1 MPAVSSCPIPAVL
14 DRLAPVVAGQV
25 IDRIAD
31 LREFV
36 SVVPDPRRRR
46 GVRHSLASILLLAAA
61 AVAAGA
67 RSFTA
72 IGEWAA
78 DAPQQVLVRLG
89 VRHDPRRGE
98 RRAPDE
104 ATMRRALQ
112 RVDGDAVDAAITTWT
127 RARRGEPPADAP
139 VVIAIDGKTVRGTRG
154 PDGSGGVHLLAAMA
168 HTDAVVLAQV
178 LVDTKVNE
186 TGRSAALLDQLD
198 LTGAI
203 VTADAMHTIRAT
215 VTYLLR
221 RGADYVLP
229 VKENQ
234 HHLYAQ
240 LDALPWPDVE
250 RHTTVDIG
258 HGRRERRTIQVL
270 PIPENVTFPGAAQ
283 AFLVERYVTH
293 THGKRTAMAVL
304 GITSLTP
311 GQAGPAELAA
321 HTRGHWGIENK
332 LHWVRDVIYTEDA
345 SRIRTGTA
353 PRLMASLRNLAIN
366 ALRLAGHTSTATGTR
381 AMARNPNRP
390 LTLLGIHL

>member
-1 MPAVSSCPIPAVL
+1 VPALSSCLIPAVL
-14 DRLAPVVAGQV
+14 DRLAPAA
-25 IDRIAD
+25 DRIAD

-36 SVVPDPRRRR
+36 AGVPDPRHRR

-78 DAPQQVLVRLG
+78 DAPQQVLALLG
-89 VRHDPRRGE
+89 VRHDPRRG
-98 RRAPDE
+98 RHRAPDE

-127 RARRGEPPADAP
+127 QARRRDTGSDRPAAEPA
-139 VVIAIDGKTVRGTRG
+139 VVAMDGKTVRGTRG
-154 PDGSGGVHLLAAMA
+154 ADGSGGVHLLTAFS
-168 HTDAVVLAQV
+168 HTDSLVLAQV

-186 TGRSAALLDQLD
+186 TKRSAALLDQLD

-203 VTADAMHTIRAT
+203 ITADAMHTIRAT
-215 VTYLLR
+215 VTDLLDR
-221 RGADYVLP
+221 SADYVLP

-240 LDALPWPDVE
+240 LDALPWPQAAV
-250 RHTTVDIG
+250 HTTVDTG

-270 PIPENVTFPGAAQ
+270 PVPDAVTFPGAAQ
-283 AFLVERYVTH
+283 VFLVERYVTH
-293 THGKRTAMAVL
+293 NTGKRTAMAVL
-304 GITSLTP
+304 GITSLTSDH
-311 GQAGPAELAA
+311 AGPAELAA

-332 LHWVRDVIYTEDA
+332 LHWIRDVAYTEDA
-345 SRIRTGTA
+345 SRVRTGTA

-366 ALRLAGHTSTATGTR
+366 ALRLADHTSITTGLRT
-381 AMARNPNRP
+381 MARDFTRP
-390 LTLLGIHL
+390 LTLFGIRP

>member
-1 MPAVSSCPIPAVL
+1 MIVWSAVPAVSSCLIPAVL
-14 DRLAPVVAGQV
+14 DRLVPVAV
-25 IDRIAD
+25 DRIAD

-36 SVVPDPRRRR
+36 AGVPDPRRRR
-46 GVRHSLASILLLAAA
+46 GVRHSLASILLLAAS

-78 DAPQQVLVRLG
+78 DAPQQVLALLG

-127 RARRGEPPADAP
+127 QARRGRTTDEPA
-139 VVIAIDGKTVRGTRG
+139 VIAMDGKTVRGTRG

-186 TGRSAALLDQLD
+186 TKRSAALLDQLD

-215 VTYLLR
+215 VTDLLG

-234 HHLYAQ
+234 HLLYAQ
-240 LDALPWPDVE
+240 LDALAWHEVSTY
-250 RHTTVDIG
+250 TTVDTG

-304 GITSLTP
+304 GVTSLTP
-311 GQAGPAELAA
+311 DQAGPAQ
-321 HTRGHWGIENK
+321 
-332 LHWVRDVIYTEDA
+332 
-345 SRIRTGTA
+345 
-353 PRLMASLRNLAIN
+353 
-366 ALRLAGHTSTATGTR
+366 
-381 AMARNPNRP
+381 
-390 LTLLGIHL
+390 